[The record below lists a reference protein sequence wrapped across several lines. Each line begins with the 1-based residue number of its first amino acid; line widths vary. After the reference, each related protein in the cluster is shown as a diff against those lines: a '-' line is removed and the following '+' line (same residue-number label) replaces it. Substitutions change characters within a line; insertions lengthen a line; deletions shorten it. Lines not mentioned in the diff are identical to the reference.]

1 MSLLG
6 ARAGERDTPRDVGWR
21 WLDLAGG
28 MADLFDTRM
37 VNTGAVL
44 VLVNREVGE
53 KARDSYVLANGTF
66 QHDESRARG

>member
-1 MSLLG
+1 M
-6 ARAGERDTPRDVGWR
+6 V
-21 WLDLAGG
+21 DLI
-28 MADLFDTRM
+28 DTRM

-66 QHDESRARG
+66 QHDEIWARGRSRPTLPCQYDSTQARADKRRLPL